1 MSQIQVN
8 SIVNVSDT
16 GGPEL
21 SFGATI
27 PTGQVFSA
35 LGDVNVSGIIT
46 ATNFVG
52 NGSGLTGLTIA
63 TQSSAFAYQ
72 WLFGPEHNYRSWL
85 LNYINRI
92 N

>member
-8 SIVNVSDT
+8 SIVNVTDT

-27 PTGQVFSA
+27 PANQIFSVE
-35 LGDVNVSGIIT
+35 GDVNISGIVT

-52 NGSGLTGLTIA
+52 NGSGLTGINIA
-63 TQSSAFAYQ
+63 TQQKVIGFR
-72 WLFGPEHNYRSWL
+72 LVFGSENNFRS
-85 LNYINRI
+85 
-92 N
+92 

>member
-27 PTGQVFSA
+27 PAGQVFTA
-35 LGDVNVSGIIT
+35 GGDVNVAGIVT
-46 ATNFVG
+46 ATNFSG
-52 NGSGLTGLTIA
+52 NGSGLTGLRIA
-63 TQSSAFAYQ
+63 TQSTSIAYQ
-72 WLFGPEHNYRSWL
+72 WLFGPDHNYRS
-85 LNYINRI
+85 
-92 N
+92 

>member
-27 PTGQVFSA
+27 PAGQIFNA
-35 LGDVNVSGIIT
+35 QGDVNISGIVT
-46 ATNFVG
+46 ANNFVG
-52 NGSGLTGLTIA
+52 NGSGLTGITIA
-63 TQSSAFAYQ
+63 TQQKVIGFR
-72 WLFGPEHNYRSWL
+72 LVFGSENNFRS
-85 LNYINRI
+85 
-92 N
+92 